1 MPFTCKFQL
10 NNGAIENTDIVI
22 FLEFI
27 DSSFGSFHKE
37 PVKIAKILLND
48 KPAFIYS
55 NCPSFPS
62 AKEKLVTGQVLTD
75 ETTIGYFSAQGQ
87 DIPYNKPY
95 AIIRFD

>member
-27 DSSFGSFHKE
+27 DSSFGSFHKG
-37 PVKIAKILLND
+37 PVKIAKVLFNN

-55 NCPSFPS
+55 NCPSSPS
-62 AKEKLVTGQVLTD
+62 KKEKLVNGQVLTD
-75 ETTIGYFSAQGQ
+75 ETTIGYFSAIGD
-87 DIPYNKPY
+87 DIPYGKPY
-95 AIIRFD
+95 AIIKFE